1 MMEAGDSVMTKDG
14 RQGIVSGFRYPVRAW
29 KDGEKLKME
38 RLTDGPIVGIQFGED
53 PALVEWIPWEE
64 IVKPKSNGTRLFILI
79 AAVSALALVALASYI
94 VTVLS

>member
-1 MMEAGDSVMTKDG
+1 MMEAGDHVITKDG

-29 KDGEKLKME
+29 KEGEKLKME

-53 PALVEWIPWEE
+53 PAVVEWIPWEE
-64 IVKPKSNGTRLFILI
+64 IVKPKSNGARVFILV
-79 AAVSALALVALASYI
+79 AAVSGLALVAPAVYV